1 MSQLLGSLGDRIY
14 LFLFIYLFIYFF
26 FFFFFEIAFER
37 FRWFLLAE
45 FVIMHIAELD
55 VMSFAVDDNPTIG
68 NVFKIPEGDLM
79 SDLNIEEHAYLC
91 IQ

>member
-1 MSQLLGSLGDRIY
+1 MIAFIY
-14 LFLFIYLFIYFF
+14 FYLFIYLFIYL
-26 FFFFFEIAFER
+26 FFFFEIAFER
-37 FRWFLLAE
+37 FKWFLLAE
-45 FVIMHIAELD
+45 FIIMHIAELD
-55 VMSFAVDDNPTIG
+55 VMSFAVDDNPTIS